1 MTSVKRFNW
10 IREPTGWQRLQTR
23 RATHAKVSQQA
34 MDYGTSASNAFA
46 NAQANMASG
55 MANIAAKVA
64 GQRIQSQ
71 ASTARNSLSSLAE
84 TLNSLNTLA

>member
-10 IREPTGWQRLQTR
+10 IREPTGWQRVQKW

-46 NAQANMASG
+46 NAQVNMTTG
-55 MANIAAKVA
+55 MATIAAKV
-64 GQRIQSQ
+64 GNQRVQSQ
-71 ASTARNSLSSLAE
+71 AAASRNQLGSVADL
-84 TLNSLNTLA
+84 LNTLA

>member
-10 IREPTGWQRLQTR
+10 IREPTGWQRVQQW

-46 NAQANMASG
+46 NAQANMAMG
-55 MANIAAKVA
+55 MATIAAKVA
-64 GQRIQSQ
+64 NQRVQSQ
-71 ASTARNSLSSLAE
+71 AAASRNQLGSIAGV
-84 TLNSLNTLA
+84 LNTLA